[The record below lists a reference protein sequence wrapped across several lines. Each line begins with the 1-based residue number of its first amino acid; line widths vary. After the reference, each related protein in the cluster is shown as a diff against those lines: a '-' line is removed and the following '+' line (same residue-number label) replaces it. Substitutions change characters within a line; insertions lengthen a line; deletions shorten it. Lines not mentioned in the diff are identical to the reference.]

1 MAKDIWKVYFKVE
14 HKGHVYVAAKDEQD
28 ALDWVSN
35 EDLSI
40 DEVIEAAEENQSI
53 ETTYSTNK
61 AEISDNDFYYCQFYT
76 ETEDEPEFEEFTNCF
91 GEKMKREKRK

>member
-1 MAKDIWKVYFKVE
+1 MAKDIYKVYFEVV

-53 ETTYSTNK
+53 ETTYSTDK
-61 AEISDNDFYYCQFYT
+61 AEISDTDYCQFYS
-76 ETEDEPEFEEFTNCF
+76 ETEDVPEYEEFTNCF
-91 GEKMKREKRK
+91 GLKMKREKRK